1 MDRFVRVYR
10 GGELVKGPNGVEFGN
25 LTEEGIW
32 FKIAPTFDELIDAVH
47 KKLGWKPVT
56 HSIRVQGRM
65 NVGGGA
71 HRHFIMVPIDNDMSW
86 SSYVKAVF
94 NGTEWNCLEIYV
106 QAERHSS
113 TEATSSELSLVAS
126 EPADVQRQNAQPRH
140 PEQGS
145 FAIPSMVTVSPPNE
159 HSQSQH
165 ALLRK
170 PRRSTRTCANN
181 GGQVV
186 DAEVQSG
193 QDQNGALGTVGT
205 TSYPLIGLYDADHR
219 ARALVSGQN
228 LTELNPRTREP
239 LRFDKRYEHYLRPA
253 GLMGLV
259 NICRAGLPSIDRA
272 LVSALV
278 DRWRPETHTFHMP
291 CGEVT
296 ITLQDVAMILGLP
309 FAGRAVTV
317 NTTESQNELV
327 ERYLGRSPPSDSR
340 PRPGSRVSWVRAEF
354 NNCPEDAD
362 EETVKQHARAYILS
376 LISGLLFPDASGDLY
391 PFHPFPLIADL
402 ENIGSYSWGSAT
414 LAYLYRAMCDA
425 CRRQSDQSNLTGCL
439 LLLQLWSWERFPIG
453 RPEMVKLKYP
463 NVEELEDERDR
474 PTVGLR
480 WVVGVCTRRAAPARC
495 YEHFTN
501 EFDLLTDDQ
510 VVWCPYREERVNEL
524 LLAPICTQDSHLWL
538 TQAPLVYFYMV
549 EVYMPERV
557 MRQFGLHQVC
567 PPPLRDTS
575 VELHCCRRGRIHNDW
590 AQKHKS
596 FVDMWEANAQHVIVE
611 ERPYDHAYYMNYLRW
626 YRRSTRVRLC
636 TPMRISNGHKGG
648 TPGKSGIADSEDP
661 FHASQLRYTPRAHL
675 IHSVTDK
682 LTILAKEA
690 ASQKGCSRSECHAF
704 VERVTR
710 TCVEVIGE
718 LGGSSL
724 CEIANVIP
732 CSSTT
737 ATAVAEPEVE
747 RRKDREAEIIHSMV
761 PDQGT
766 ESVPEY
772 EKQSQSQDG
781 HTQANNTQ
789 ANSTFRSRLSS
800 KRKRGRSIPR

>member
-1 MDRFVRVYR
+1 MDRFVRVYS
-10 GGELVKGPNGVEFGN
+10 GGELVKGPSGMEFGN
-25 LTEEGIW
+25 LPEEGIW
-32 FKIAPTFDELIDAVH
+32 FKAAPTFDELIDAVH
-47 KKLGWKPVT
+47 KKLGWEPAT

-71 HRHFIMVPIDNDMSW
+71 HRHFIMVPIDDDMSW

-106 QAERHSS
+106 QEERRSS
-113 TEATSSELSLVAS
+113 TEAISSELALMGN
-126 EPADVQRQNAQPRH
+126 EPQDAQCRNAQPQN
-140 PEQGS
+140 PEQVS
-145 FAIPSMVTVSPPNE
+145 FANPSIVTVSPPNAHE
-159 HSQSQH
+159 QH
-165 ALLRK
+165 DRIQK
-170 PRRSTRTCANN
+170 PRRSTRACTTNSGHAI
-181 GGQVV
+181 
-186 DAEVQSG
+186 DADIQSR
-193 QDQNGALGTVGT
+193 QDQHRASDTFDA
-205 TSYPLIGLYDADHR
+205 TSYPLIGLYDAEHR
-219 ARALVSGQN
+219 ARAIASGEH

-239 LRFDKRYEHYLRPA
+239 LRFDKRYERYLRPA

-309 FAGRAVTV
+309 IAGRAVTV
-317 NTTESQNELV
+317 NPAESPNELV
-327 ERYLGRSPPSDSR
+327 ERYLGRAPPSDSR
-340 PRPGSRVSWVRAEF
+340 SRPGLRVSWLRAEF
-354 NNCPEDAD
+354 NNCSEDAD

-391 PFHPFPLIADL
+391 PFHPFPLITDL

-453 RPEMVKLKYP
+453 RPDLVKLKYP

-480 WVVGVCTRRAAPARC
+480 WVVGVCTRRSAPARC

-510 VVWCPYREERVNEL
+510 VVWCPYREERVKEL
-524 LLAPICTQDSHLWL
+524 QLAPICTQHSHLWL

-557 MRQFGLHQVC
+557 MRQFGLYQMC

-575 VELHCCRRGRIHNDW
+575 VELHGCRRGRIHNDF

-596 FVDMWEANAQHVIVE
+596 FVDLWEAKEQHVIAE
-611 ERPYDHAYYMNYLRW
+611 ERPYDRANYKDYLRW
-626 YRRSTRVRLC
+626 YRRATRIRLC
-636 TPMRISNGHKGG
+636 TPMRISNGQRGG
-648 TPGKSGIADSEDP
+648 ASGRSGISDSEDP
-661 FHASQLRYTPRAHL
+661 YHASQLRYTPRAHL

-690 ASQKGCSRSECHAF
+690 ASQKGCPRSACHAF

-710 TCVEVIGE
+710 ACVEVIGE

-724 CEIANVIP
+724 CDIDDVIP
-732 CSSTT
+732 CSSTS
-737 ATAVAEPEVE
+737 ATVAAPDAEC
-747 RRKDREAEIIHSMV
+747 RRDREEEINHSMV
-761 PDQGT
+761 PDRDTG
-766 ESVPEY
+766 SGPEY
-772 EKQSQSQDG
+772 EKQYQSRDG
-781 HTQANNTQ
+781 HTQAN
-789 ANSTFRSRLSS
+789 STVRSRLSG

>member
-1 MDRFVRVYR
+1 MRVYS
-10 GGELVKGPNGVEFGN
+10 GGELGKGPNGVEFGN
-25 LTEEGIW
+25 LPEEGIW
-32 FKIAPTFDELIDAVH
+32 FKTSPTYDELIDAVY
-47 KKLGWKPVT
+47 KKLGWKHTT
-56 HSIRVQGRM
+56 HNIRAQGRM

-71 HRHFIMVPIDNDMSW
+71 HRHFIVVPIDDDMSW

-106 QAERHSS
+106 QAEKHCS
-113 TEATSSELSLVAS
+113 TEAISS
-126 EPADVQRQNAQPRH
+126 EPALMDSEPPDVQRQNAQSRN
-140 PEQGS
+140 PEQGTS
-145 FAIPSMVTVSPPNE
+145 FVIPSVSPPNA
-159 HSQSQH
+159 HPQH
-165 ALLRK
+165 ARLRK
-170 PRRSTRTCANN
+170 PRRSTRSCAGN

-186 DAEVQSG
+186 DAEAQSG
-193 QDQNGALGTVGT
+193 QDHSGATETVDT
-205 TSYPLIGLYDADHR
+205 TSYPLIGLYDEDHR
-219 ARALVSGQN
+219 ARALASGQH

-239 LRFDKRYEHYLRPA
+239 LRFDKRYERYLRPA
-253 GLMGLV
+253 GLMGLA

-309 FAGRAVTV
+309 IAGHAVTV
-317 NTTESQNELV
+317 NQTESQNELV
-327 ERYLGRSPPSDSR
+327 ERYLGKAPPSDR
-340 PRPGSRVSWVRAEF
+340 PRPGLRVSWVRAEF
-354 NNCPEDAD
+354 NYCPEDAD

-376 LISGLLFPDASGDLY
+376 LIGGLLFPDASGDMY
-391 PFHPFPLIADL
+391 TFYPFPLIADL

-439 LLLQLWSWERFPIG
+439 LLLQFWSWERFPIG
-453 RPEMVKLKYP
+453 RPDMVKLKYP

-474 PTVGLR
+474 PTFGLR
-480 WVVGVCTRRAAPARC
+480 WVVGVCARRAAPARC

-510 VVWCPYREERVNEL
+510 VVWCLYREERVKEL
-524 LLAPICTQDSHLWL
+524 KLAPICTQDSHLWL
-538 TQAPLVYFYMV
+538 TQAPLIYFFMV
-549 EVYMPERV
+549 EVYTPERV
-557 MRQFGLHQVC
+557 MRQFGLHQEC

-575 VELHCCRRGRIHNDW
+575 VELHWCRRGRVHNDW

-596 FVDMWEANAQHVIVE
+596 FVDMWEAKVQYIIME
-611 ERPYDHAYYMNYLRW
+611 ERPYDHANYMDYLRW
-626 YRRSTRVRLC
+626 YGRSTRIRLC
-636 TPMRISNGHKGG
+636 TPRRISNGHNAGASGG
-648 TPGKSGIADSEDP
+648 NAIADSEDP

-690 ASQKGCSRSECHAF
+690 ASQKGCTRSECHSF

-724 CEIANVIP
+724 CDIADVIP
-732 CSSTT
+732 CSLTT
-737 ATAVAEPEVE
+737 ATAAAEPE
-747 RRKDREAEIIHSMV
+747 AEHQRDKEEEINHSMV
-761 PDQGT
+761 PDQEA
-766 ESVPEY
+766 ESGPDS
-772 EKQSQSQDG
+772 EKRAQSQAG
-781 HTQANNTQ
+781 HTQAD
-789 ANSTFRSRLSS
+789 STVHSRSSG
-800 KRKRGRSIPR
+800 KRKRGRSGPR

>member
-1 MDRFVRVYR
+1 MDRFVRVYS
-10 GGELVKGPNGVEFGN
+10 GGELVKGPNGVEFGS
-25 LTEEGIW
+25 LPEEGIW
-32 FKIAPTFDELIDAVH
+32 FQTAPTFDELIEAIN
-47 KKLGWKPVT
+47 KKLGLEPAT

-71 HRHFIMVPIDNDMSW
+71 HRHFIMVPIDDDMSW

-106 QAERHSS
+106 QAERHTSA
-113 TEATSSELSLVAS
+113 EAISSEQALIAS
-126 EPADVQRQNAQPRH
+126 EPVVEQRQNAQP
-140 PEQGS
+140 PCPQQGS
-145 FAIPSMVTVSPPNE
+145 FASPSMETISPTNV
-159 HSQSQH
+159 HQQH
-165 ALLRK
+165 ARLQKL
-170 PRRSTRTCANN
+170 RRSTRACADN
-181 GGQVV
+181 VV
-186 DAEVQSG
+186 HVADAEVQSG
-193 QDQNGALGTVGT
+193 QGQGASETAE

-219 ARALVSGQN
+219 GRALASGQH

-239 LRFDKRYEHYLRPA
+239 LQFDKRYECYLRPA

-309 FAGRAVTV
+309 IAGRAVTI
-317 NTTESQNELV
+317 TPTESQNELV
-327 ERYLGRSPPSDSR
+327 ERYLGRAPPTDSR
-340 PRPGSRVSWVRAEF
+340 SRPGLRVSWVRAEF

-391 PFHPFPLIADL
+391 PFHPFPLITDL

-414 LAYLYRAMCDA
+414 LAYLYRAMCEA

-453 RPEMVKLKYP
+453 RPDLVKLKYP

-510 VVWCPYREERVNEL
+510 VVWCSYREERLKEL
-524 LLAPICTQDSHLWL
+524 QLAPICTQDSHLWL

-575 VELHCCRRGRIHNDW
+575 VELHGYRRGRIHNDW
-590 AQKHKS
+590 AQKHKT
-596 FVDMWEANAQHVIVE
+596 FVDMWEAKEQHVIVE
-611 ERPYDHAYYMNYLRW
+611 ERPYDHANYKDYLRW
-626 YRRSTRVRLC
+626 YRRSTRIRLC
-636 TPMRISNGHKGG
+636 TPRRISNGHNAG
-648 TPGKSGIADSEDP
+648 TPGGSGIADYEDP

-675 IHSVTDK
+675 IHSVTDR

-690 ASQKGCSRSECHAF
+690 ASQKSCPRSECHAF
-704 VERVTR
+704 VERVAR

-724 CEIANVIP
+724 CDIDDVIP
-732 CSSTT
+732 CSPTT
-737 ATAVAEPEVE
+737 TGAAELGVE
-747 RRKDREAEIIHSMV
+747 LQTD
-761 PDQGT
+761 
-766 ESVPEY
+766 PEY
-772 EKQSQSQDG
+772 KKQSQSQDG
-781 HTQANNTQ
+781 HTK
-789 ANSTFRSRLSS
+789 ANSTVHSRISG
-800 KRKRGRSIPR
+800 KRKRGRSILR